1 MTPALKGTE
10 VTGRTGVKIVTNVMS
25 VISVTK
31 ARPIAWEDAE
41 KIPACRAGRSV
52 R

>member
-1 MTPALKGTE
+1 VTPALKGTE
-10 VTGRTGVKIVTNVMS
+10 VTVRTGVKIVTNVMS

-31 ARPIAWEDAE
+31 ASPIPWEDAQR
-41 KIPACRAGRSV
+41 IPACRAGRSV